1 MPMQLQVAARQL
13 AICRLA
19 PDSPLPGWLSAAGLE
34 RQALLA
40 LTWTADELSV
50 VCPQAWVPEGVPC
63 ASDWAALKVVGPLDF
78 ALTGILATL
87 LKPLAEAHIPVF
99 ALSTYDTDYL
109 LVREPQLEAARAVL
123 LAHGHEFL

>member
-1 MPMQLQVAARQL
+1 MQLLVAARQL

-19 PDSPLPGWLSAAGLE
+19 PGSPLPSWLSAAGLE
-34 RQALLA
+34 RQSLLA

-50 VCPQAWVPEGVPC
+50 VCPQEWVPEGVPC
-63 ASDWAALKVVGPLDF
+63 APGWAALKVVGPLDF

-87 LKPLAEAHIPVF
+87 LRPLAEAGIPVF

-123 LAHGHEFL
+123 LAHGQQFL